1 MADLCNIRVV
11 CRVKPYVVEDRRESL
26 PFAQSIITS
35 AGNDHLEVIRPLQ
48 SNESFT
54 FDRVFD
60 GISTQVW
67 SI

>member
-26 PFAQSIITS
+26 PFAQSITS
-35 AGNDHLEVIRPLQ
+35 AGDDHIEVIRPLQ